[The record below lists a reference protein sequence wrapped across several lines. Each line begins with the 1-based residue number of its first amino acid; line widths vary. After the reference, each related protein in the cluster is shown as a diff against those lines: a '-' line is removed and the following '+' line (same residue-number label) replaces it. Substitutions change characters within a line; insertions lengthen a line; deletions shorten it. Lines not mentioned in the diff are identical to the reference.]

1 MCLPKNRCTLLSLI
15 NKGNTVETS
24 RKLQVMLVSLLGQYT
39 EKLDL
44 EELKTMELDSPYEK
58 KAPTIFTLTL
68 KTEEVQLKV
77 CVCVC
82 VCLYVHAC
90 VRTCIHCLS
99 ACSES
104 FNIKCVLFV

>member
-15 NKGNTVETS
+15 NEGNTAETYC
-24 RKLQVMLVSLLGQYT
+24 KLQVMVVSLLGQYT

-68 KTEEVQLKV
+68 KTGEVQLKV
-77 CVCVC
+77 CVCVSM
-82 VCLYVHAC
+82 YVQVC
-90 VRTCIHCLS
+90 VRAFIICLHAVKTLTLNMS
-99 ACSES
+99 CL
-104 FNIKCVLFV
+104 CD

>member
-15 NKGNTVETS
+15 NEGNTAETYC
-24 RKLQVMLVSLLGQYT
+24 KLQVMVVSLLGQYT

-68 KTEEVQLKV
+68 KTGEVQLKV
-77 CVCVC
+77 CVCV
-82 VCLYVHAC
+82 YVRAS
-90 VRTCIHCLS
+90 VRACIHYLS
-99 ACSES
+99 ACSEN
-104 FNIKCVLFV
+104 FNIKYVLFV